1 MKAYTII
8 MIALLHWKYF
18 YLLMLLISLAS
29 LALADWR
36 YHLVFFD
43 KPKAALKSIIGTMT
57 ILLIGD
63 LIGIEWRVF
72 STNSLYVSGLYLGS
86 PNLPIEEIFFL
97 FLLCYFTLIAY
108 RLIKKK
114 LYV

>member
-1 MKAYTII
+1 

-18 YLLMLLISLAS
+18 YLLMLLISLAG
-29 LALADWR
+29 LTLADWR

-43 KPKAALKSIIGTMT
+43 KPKAAIKTVIGTMT

-72 STNSLYVSGLYLGS
+72 STNPAYVSGLYLGS

-97 FLLCYFTLIAY
+97 FLLCYATLTFYI
-108 RLIKKK
+108 LIKKK
-114 LYV
+114 LYA